1 MKSTTT
7 KRLCRTAVIA
17 ALYTTLTYVFMP
29 LAFGP
34 VQVRP
39 AEALC
44 ILPLFYV
51 EAIPALAIG
60 CMLSNLASPFLFY
73 DVVFGSLTTLLAAF
87 ISYLVGRF
95 IKNEKGKIFWG
106 GFFPVFLNAFIL
118 PLYIVFLCGGA
129 EGYSSALVAYFSYDF
144 SLALTQSIWV
154 YGLGVPLYKQLKKLR
169 KKSAFFE

>member
-1 MKSTTT
+1 MKSLTT

-17 ALYTTLTYVFMP
+17 ALYTTFTYVFMP

-34 VQVRP
+34 IQVRP

-73 DVVFGSLTTLLAAF
+73 DIVFGSLTTLLAAF
-87 ISYLVGRF
+87 LSYLVGRF
-95 IKNEKGKIFWG
+95 IKNERKKLFFG
-106 GFFPVFLNAFIL
+106 GLFHVLLNALLL

-129 EGYSSALVAYFSYDF
+129 EGYSSALVAYFSYVF
-144 SLALTQSIWV
+144 SLGITQSIWV
-154 YGLGVPLYKQLKKLR
+154 YGLGIPLYTHLKKLR
-169 KKSAFFE
+169 KKSTFFE